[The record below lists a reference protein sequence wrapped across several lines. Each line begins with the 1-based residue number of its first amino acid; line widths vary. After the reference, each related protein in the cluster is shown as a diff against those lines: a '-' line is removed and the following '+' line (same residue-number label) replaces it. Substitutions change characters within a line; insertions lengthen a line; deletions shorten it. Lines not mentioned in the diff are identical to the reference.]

1 MKDIPNI
8 LQKLDELKKNKN
20 QIKPKNKEESFIEY
34 QNETL
39 ESYHLL
45 WLR

>member
-20 QIKPKNKEESFIEY
+20 QIKKQEESFIEY